1 MIKVNIVSTSSF
13 TLNSSLLK
21 MTYTKLLF
29 KLNILLLLILVFS
42 FELYAAKSYTQDDD
56 VRINECLE
64 LSYFR
69 KYRAAKTKASELIE
83 IGNKSGNLTTEAIGT
98 ALYVTTAVTIGNE
111 DNYDKK
117 IALLNKVIKDYNE
130 TEENY
135 QTLAIVHKALGL
147 YNHFILQDYS
157 SSINHY
163 YKGLDLAR
171 KAKDTRKETSLLVNL
186 SAVYFQKNDST
197 GISFCTDA
205 YTKAKEIKDLSAQYS
220 AGINIACYLY
230 NWNKP
235 KEALVYVDE
244 AMKIANNLDFN
255 CELQY
260 INSFMADIYGMIGN
274 PVKAEEYHKK
284 AITDYEETN
293 DYDKIYVRLRY
304 GDFLNQQ
311 RRHKDA
317 INLFLKTKELAQ
329 KYKLLTFDL
338 NIAQSISYA
347 YEQLRDYDNALN
359 YYKQFD
365 SIKEKHINAEKE
377 KEFSILDLRYKVSE
391 EKQKNALKETELL
404 RKDKNMLL
412 LIFIVA
418 IVATSAI
425 VCLFLYRKTQKRYKL
440 IVQTHLENLENE
452 RKLKAQLEQ
461 FNERLNNKAEAQPND
476 ESNLP
481 SQEENAKYTRS
492 ALSEEKSRDL
502 FERLESLMKND
513 KIYRDAELT
522 IDKLAQILNT
532 NRSYLSQVINE
543 VSGLSYSTYINNYR
557 IKEAI
562 ELLSNSDNDEP
573 IKSIA
578 ISIGFNSPSN
588 FFTIFKNKV
597 GMSPSVYRENVQK
610 INKNNANNN
619 NL

>member
-1 MIKVNIVSTSSF
+1 MIKVNIVSTTSF
-13 TLNSSLLK
+13 TFNSSLLK

-29 KLNILLLLILVFS
+29 KLNIPLLLILVFS

-117 IALLNKVIKDYNE
+117 IALLNKVIKDYSE

-147 YNHFILQDYS
+147 YNHFIRQDYS

-244 AMKIANNLDFN
+244 AMKIANNLNFN

-260 INSFMADIYGMIGN
+260 INSFMADIYGMTGN

-317 INLFLKTKELAQ
+317 IDLFLKTKELAK
-329 KYKLLTFDL
+329 KYKLLTFDF

-365 SIKEKHINAEKE
+365 SIKEKHLNAEKE

-476 ESNLP
+476 KSNLP

>member
-1 MIKVNIVSTSSF
+1 MIKVNIVSTTSF

-29 KLNILLLLILVFS
+29 KLNIPLLLILVFS

-117 IALLNKVIKDYNE
+117 IALLNKVIKDYSE

-147 YNHFILQDYS
+147 YNHFIRQDYS

-235 KEALVYVDE
+235 KEALVYVEE

-317 INLFLKTKELAQ
+317 INLFLKTKELAK

-365 SIKEKHINAEKE
+365 SIKEKHLNAEKE

-418 IVATSAI
+418 IVAASAI

>member
-1 MIKVNIVSTSSF
+1 MIKVNIVSTTSF
-13 TLNSSLLK
+13 TFNSSLLK

-29 KLNILLLLILVFS
+29 KLNIPLLLILVFS

-117 IALLNKVIKDYNE
+117 IALLNKVIKDYSE

-147 YNHFILQDYS
+147 YNHFIRQDYS

-244 AMKIANNLDFN
+244 AMKIANNLNFN

-274 PVKAEEYHKK
+274 PTKAEEFHKI
-284 AITDYEETN
+284 AIIDYDETN

-304 GDFLNQQ
+304 GDFLNLQH
-311 RRHKDA
+311 RHKEA
-317 INLFLKTKELAQ
+317 IDLFMKTKELAE
-329 KYKLLTFDL
+329 KYKLLTFNL

-365 SIKEKHINAEKE
+365 SIKEKHLNAEKE

-391 EKQKNALKETELL
+391 EKQKNALKEAELL
-404 RKDKNMLL
+404 RKDKNLLL
-412 LIFIVA
+412 LIFIIV
-418 IVATSAI
+418 IVAASAI
-425 VCLFLYRKTQKRYKL
+425 VCLFLYRKTQKR
-440 IVQTHLENLENE
+440 
-452 RKLKAQLEQ
+452 
-461 FNERLNNKAEAQPND
+461 
-476 ESNLP
+476 
-481 SQEENAKYTRS
+481 
-492 ALSEEKSRDL
+492 
-502 FERLESLMKND
+502 
-513 KIYRDAELT
+513 
-522 IDKLAQILNT
+522 
-532 NRSYLSQVINE
+532 
-543 VSGLSYSTYINNYR
+543 
-557 IKEAI
+557 
-562 ELLSNSDNDEP
+562 
-573 IKSIA
+573 
-578 ISIGFNSPSN
+578 
-588 FFTIFKNKV
+588 FK
-597 GMSPSVYRENVQK
+597 
-610 INKNNANNN
+610 
-619 NL
+619 

>member
-1 MIKVNIVSTSSF
+1 MIKVNIVSTTSF
-13 TLNSSLLK
+13 TFNSSLLK

-29 KLNILLLLILVFS
+29 KLNIPLLLILVFS

-117 IALLNKVIKDYNE
+117 IALLNKVIKDYSE

-147 YNHFILQDYS
+147 YNHFIRQDYS

-244 AMKIANNLDFN
+244 AMKIANNLNFN

-260 INSFMADIYGMIGN
+260 INSFMADIYGMTGN

-317 INLFLKTKELAQ
+317 IDLFLKTKELAK
-329 KYKLLTFDL
+329 KYKLLTFDF

-365 SIKEKHINAEKE
+365 SIKEKHLNAEKE

>member
-1 MIKVNIVSTSSF
+1 MIKVNIVSTTSF
-13 TLNSSLLK
+13 TFNSSLLK

-29 KLNILLLLILVFS
+29 KLNIPLLLILVFS

-117 IALLNKVIKDYNE
+117 IALLNKVIKDYSE

-147 YNHFILQDYS
+147 YNHFIRQDYS

-244 AMKIANNLDFN
+244 AMKIANNLNFN

-260 INSFMADIYGMIGN
+260 INSFMADIYGMTGN

-317 INLFLKTKELAQ
+317 IDLFLKTKELAK
-329 KYKLLTFDL
+329 KYKLLTFDF
-338 NIAQSISYA
+338 NIAQSISYT

-365 SIKEKHINAEKE
+365 SIKEKHLNAEKE

>member
-1 MIKVNIVSTSSF
+1 MAYQKLSYKFI
-13 TLNSSLLK
+13 TLS
-21 MTYTKLLF
+21 
-29 KLNILLLLILVFS
+29 LLILIFS
-42 FELYAAKSYTQDDD
+42 FELFASKSSNKDDD
-56 VRINECLE
+56 IRINECLE

-69 KYRAAKTKASELIE
+69 KYREAKTKASELIE
-83 IGNKSGNLTTEAIGT
+83 IGAKSGNLTTEAIGT

-111 DNYDKK
+111 DDYDKK
-117 IALLNKVIKDYNE
+117 IALLNKVITDFSE
-130 TEENY
+130 TDENY
-135 QTLAIVHKALGL
+135 ETLAIVHKALGL

-157 SSINHY
+157 ASINHY
-163 YKGLDLAR
+163 YKGLESAR

-197 GISFCTDA
+197 GINFCTDA

-230 NWNKP
+230 NSNKP
-235 KEALVYVDE
+235 KEALVYVEE

-260 INSFMADIYGMIGN
+260 LNSFMADIYGMIGN
-274 PVKAEEYHKK
+274 PTKAEEFHKI
-284 AITDYEETN
+284 AIIDYDETN

-304 GDFLNQQ
+304 GDFLNLQH
-311 RRHKDA
+311 RHKEA
-317 INLFLKTKELAQ
+317 IDLFMKTKELAE
-329 KYKLLTFDL
+329 KYKLLTFNL

-365 SIKEKHINAEKE
+365 SIKEKHLNAEKE

-391 EKQKNALKETELL
+391 EKQKNALKEAELL
-404 RKDKNMLL
+404 RKDKNLLL
-412 LIFIVA
+412 LIFIVV
-418 IVATSAI
+418 IVAASAI

-461 FNERLNNKAEAQPND
+461 FNEYLNNDAEAQPD
-476 ESNLP
+476 DASNLP

-502 FERLESLMKND
+502 FERLENMMNND

-522 IDKLAQILNT
+522 IDKLTQLLNT

-543 VSGLSYSTYINNYR
+543 SSGISYSTYINNYR

-610 INKNNANNN
+610 INKNNTNNN